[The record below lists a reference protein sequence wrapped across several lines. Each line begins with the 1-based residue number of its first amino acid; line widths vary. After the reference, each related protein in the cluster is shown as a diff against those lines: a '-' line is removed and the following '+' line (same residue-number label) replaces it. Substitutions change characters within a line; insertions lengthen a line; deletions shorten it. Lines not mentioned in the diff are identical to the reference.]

1 LGNLATQLCKRD
13 VLAERALPRSIH
25 RRDDRR
31 LYGLR
36 HSPGPAGY
44 SIADL
49 RCVPAR
55 GGQSA
60 GGIYS
65 EACVAL
71 VLSGAFVYQSEGR
84 TAVTVPGGLV
94 FANRHETFSC
104 QHQSVEGNR
113 RIVVFF
119 SEKFLEPV
127 VEELGAARR
136 DSGCI
141 GTSFAIDCPGVR
153 SADQDR
159 AASSRQR

>member
-1 LGNLATQLCKRD
+1 MSRLT
-13 VLAERALPRSIH
+13 RAGR
-25 RRDDRR
+25 RR
-31 LYGLR
+31 LGGSWRRGAAVPFGPEIRFERIPADAKIADPAAYGIP
-36 HSPGPAGY
+36 PGPAGY

-49 RCVPAR
+49 SCVPAR

-104 QHQSVEGNR
+104 QHQSVAGNSR
-113 RIVVFF
+113 RGALL
-119 SEKFLEPV
+119 SAAFLAPV
-127 VEELGAARR
+127 G
-136 DSGCI
+136 
-141 GTSFAIDCPGVR
+141 
-153 SADQDR
+153 Q
-159 AASSRQR
+159 